1 MYEKIMLWPK
11 PVPGDFQPYLE
22 IFTLDGATAKEGGM
36 IVICPGGGYHF
47 RSERE
52 GANIA
57 ECFNRL
63 GWHAAV
69 LQYRVAPAVFP
80 APQQD
85 ALRALKIIRA
95 SAARLGVKTDNLAIA
110 GFSAGGH
117 VAASC
122 GTIWPAVDA
131 NAGDAIDGENAR
143 PDALLL
149 FYPVIC
155 LSSEFGHVGSGCNL
169 LGMENPDP
177 EMLKSLQLDLRVSR
191 STPPAFLWHTATDQS
206 VPVRN
211 SLAFSEAMWAQGLTA
226 ELHIFPRGKHGLA
239 LGLDEGAPPEI
250 RVWPELADHFLRTL
264 NFVPAV

>member
-22 IFTLDGATAKEGGM
+22 IFTLDEATAKEGGM

-52 GANIA
+52 SANIA

-131 NAGDAIDGENAR
+131 NAGDAETDDN
-143 PDALLL
+143 
-149 FYPVIC
+149 
-155 LSSEFGHVGSGCNL
+155 GS
-169 LGMENPDP
+169 D
-177 EMLKSLQLDLRVSR
+177 KD
-191 STPPAFLWHTATDQS
+191 
-206 VPVRN
+206 
-211 SLAFSEAMWAQGLTA
+211 
-226 ELHIFPRGKHGLA
+226 GLA
-239 LGLDEGAPPEI
+239 KLSDTGDPAIALFAGIGA
-250 RVWPELADHFLRTL
+250 VLVAALVAAAVALRKMTRK
-264 NFVPAV
+264 N